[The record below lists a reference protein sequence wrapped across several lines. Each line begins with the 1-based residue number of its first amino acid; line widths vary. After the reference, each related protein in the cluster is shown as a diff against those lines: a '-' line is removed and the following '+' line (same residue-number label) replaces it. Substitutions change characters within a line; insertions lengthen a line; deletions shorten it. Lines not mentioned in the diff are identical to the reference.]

1 MSKQKAATKSRLS
14 ALHLMFTEALIE
26 ELKAAGEEKIPLPA
40 ADKSVIAKFLK
51 DNDITADADDESM
64 KELNAEFEDELTQK
78 RKERAASIMQTV
90 GGDSDD
96 LTSLGII

>member
-1 MSKQKAATKSRLS
+1 MSKQKAGTKSRLS
-14 ALHLMFTEALIE
+14 ALHALFTEELIK
-26 ELKAAGEEKIPLPA
+26 ELKAAGEENIPLPA

-64 KELNAEFEDELTQK
+64 KQLNEEFDDELTQK
-78 RKERAASIMQTV
+78 RKERAAAIMQTV
-90 GGDSDD
+90 GGGSDD

>member
-1 MSKQKAATKSRLS
+1 MSKQRAATKSRLS
-14 ALHLMFTEALIE
+14 ALHLMFTEALIS
-26 ELKAAGEEKIPLPA
+26 ELQEAQSEKIPLPA

-64 KELNAEFEDELTQK
+64 KQLSEEFDDELAQK
-78 RKERAASIMQTV
+78 RKERAAAIMGNV

>member
-1 MSKQKAATKSRLS
+1 MSKQKAATKGRLS
-14 ALHLMFTEALIE
+14 ALHLMFTEALIA
-26 ELKAAGEEKIPLPA
+26 ELKAAGEEEIPLPA

-64 KELNAEFEDELTQK
+64 KQLNEEFDDELTQK
-78 RKERAASIMQTV
+78 RKERAAAIMQTV